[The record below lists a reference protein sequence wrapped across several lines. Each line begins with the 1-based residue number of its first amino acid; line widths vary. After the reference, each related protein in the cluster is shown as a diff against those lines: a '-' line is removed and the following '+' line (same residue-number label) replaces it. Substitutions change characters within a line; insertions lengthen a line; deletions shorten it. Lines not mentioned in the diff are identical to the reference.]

1 MLFDPF
7 EEQFDAPAQAVE
19 LRDGE
24 SGQDEIVGQKDQIFS
39 ALGIFELDP
48 AQWCVEALAR
58 VKDGEHYGLVADQAR
73 GFVDFA
79 GVAALDFEIGLGAGN
94 KETASLAQ

>member
-39 ALGIFELDP
+39 ALGILPGCCPNHKFS
-48 AQWCVEALAR
+48 V
-58 VKDGEHYGLVADQAR
+58 H
-73 GFVDFA
+73 
-79 GVAALDFEIGLGAGN
+79 
-94 KETASLAQ
+94 